1 MERTLSPKRA
11 ALPTGIVTF
20 LFADIEGSTKLAHGL
35 SQADWAALLAQHDAL
50 VDATVTD
57 HRGVVVK
64 HEGDGTFAAFSDALA
79 GAAAAVAISR
89 GMADRAWPGE
99 ARPRLRMGLHAATAQ
114 LTADKAD
121 YLGLDVHYAARL
133 TGAAN
138 GGQILLSESA
148 FEGLGGSVPEGATIQ
163 SVGRRRVRDFDQPL
177 PMHRLIV
184 AGAAD
189 DDRSLRTI
197 AESDLPE
204 ALTTFVGRE
213 REVAAVSDLLQRSR
227 MVTLTGP
234 GGAGKTRLAVSVAA
248 HVRDRFRDGVT
259 FVELAPIRDVALV
272 RGVIAT
278 AVGVAEVPGR
288 SITDV
293 LRDHLADHQQLLVL
307 DNLEQLLPDGAGIAG
322 ELVRGAPQLAVLAS
336 SREPLRVAGEQEY
349 PVPPL
354 AESDARALFMERA
367 RLVRPNLELSAADA
381 AAVEQIVDQLAGLPL
396 AIELA
401 AARIRLFAPSAIL
414 ERLGRSLDLL
424 SGGGARDLPARQQT
438 LRATLAWSHDLLT
451 PAEQVIFRR
460 LAVLADEW
468 SPEVA
473 QAIADPERALEIDVL
488 DGLASLVDKSLLR
501 VIDAPGG
508 EVRFA
513 RHAFVREFAQERLE
527 ASGERAELERRHAEY
542 FGEQVRQWGPHL
554 ADAGAERYMRR
565 MDGAIHDLRQ
575 AMTWSLGPGDP
586 DVGMRIIGA
595 GWRWFQ
601 IRMQLREGLDWAA
614 RLLATDRRTD
624 PSARLAAL
632 AGQGSLGYWSM
643 DYLLTRRA
651 YEERLAIAE
660 TLGEPRA
667 LAEAHY
673 DMAFVGMVEKD
684 LDLLRRESE
693 LALAMFEALG
703 DRTSTIRVRQ
713 AAVLAHVLSGDYA
726 TARVMEEQN
735 LADFRATQAWFRAA
749 DSMLLLGAIHRGAG
763 DPAAGLASVREG
775 LRQLNGRVGGTTLGA
790 LGTVAVLLAES
801 GGEAEADR
809 AARLAGAIGAAQAET
824 GEAIPSVSVLHLPEP
839 GDAAR
844 KRLGSERA
852 EALMAEG
859 AKLSIEQAMEL
870 ALVE

>member
-1 MERTLSPKRA
+1 
-11 ALPTGIVTF
+11 VTF
-20 LFADIEGSTKLAHGL
+20 LFADIEGSTKLAHAL
-35 SQADWAALLAQHDAL
+35 SQRDWAALLAQHDAL
-50 VDATVTD
+50 VDAAVGE

-64 HEGDGTFAAFSDALA
+64 HEGDGTFAAFPDALA
-79 GAAAAVAISR
+79 GATAAVAISR
-89 GMADRAWPGE
+89 GLADRAWPGQ
-99 ARPRLRMGLHAATAQ
+99 ARPRLRMGLHAGAAQ
-114 LTADKAD
+114 LTADRSD

-138 GGQILLSESA
+138 GGQILLSDSA
-148 FEGLGGSVPEGATIQ
+148 FEGLRGVVPEGATVQ

-184 AGAAD
+184 PGAAD
-189 DDRSLRTI
+189 DDRPLRTI

-213 REVAAVSDLLQRSR
+213 HEVAAVSSLLERSR

-248 HVRDRFRDGVT
+248 RVRDRFRDGVT
-259 FVELAPIRDVALV
+259 FVELAPIRDATLV

-288 SITDV
+288 PISDV

-354 AESDARALFMERA
+354 AETDARELFLERA
-367 RLVRPNLELSAADA
+367 RLVRPNLELSAADS
-381 AAVEQIVDQLAGLPL
+381 AAVDQIVDQLAGLPL

-473 QAIADPERALEIDVL
+473 QAIADPDRALEVDVL

-508 EVRFA
+508 DVRFA

-527 ASGERAELERRHAEY
+527 ASDERVQLERRHAEY
-542 FGEQVRQWGPHL
+542 FSRSVREWGPHL
-554 ADAGAERYMRR
+554 AEAGAERYMRQ
-565 MDGAIHDLRQ
+565 MDDAIHDLRQ

-586 DVGMRIIGA
+586 DLGMHIIGA

-614 RLLATDRRTD
+614 RLLAADRGTD
-624 PSARLAAL
+624 PSARLAAR
-632 AGQGSLGYWSM
+632 AGQGSLAYWST
-643 DYLLTRRA
+643 DHVLTRRA
-651 YEERLAIAE
+651 YEERLVIAQR
-660 TLGEPRA
+660 LGDP
-667 LAEAHY
+667 LQIAEAHY
-673 DMAFVGMVEKD
+673 DLAFVGMVEKD
-684 LDLLRRESE
+684 LDFLRQESE
-693 LALAMFEALG
+693 SALAMFEQLG
-703 DRTSTIRVRQ
+703 NQAAAIRARQ
-713 AAVLAHVLSGDYA
+713 AAVLAHVLAGDYE
-726 TARVMEEQN
+726 TARVMEELN
-735 LADFRATQAWFRAA
+735 LADFRRTQAWFRAA

-763 DPAAGLASVREG
+763 DPAAALASVRSG
-775 LRQLNGRVGGTTLGA
+775 IRLVPGRVGGTTLGA
-790 LGTVAVLLAES
+790 LGTIAVLLAET
-801 GGEAEADR
+801 GDEGEAER
-809 AARLAGAIGAAQAET
+809 AARVAGAIRAAQAET

-839 GDAAR
+839 GDAVR
-844 KRLGSERA
+844 ERLGAERA
-852 EALMAEG
+852 TALMADG
-859 AKLSIEQAMEL
+859 AKLSIEEAIEL

>member
-1 MERTLSPKRA
+1 M
-11 ALPTGIVTF
+11 TF
-20 LFADIEGSTKLAHGL
+20 LFADIEGSTKLAHAL
-35 SQADWAALLAQHDAL
+35 SKADWAALLAQHDTL
-50 VDATVTD
+50 VDATVAD
-57 HRGVVVK
+57 HGGAVVK
-64 HEGDGTFAAFSDALA
+64 HEGDGTFAAFPDATS
-79 GAAAAVAISR
+79 GVAAAVAISR
-89 GMADRAWPGE
+89 AIAGRAWPGE

-114 LTADKAD
+114 LTADRAD

-138 GGQILLSESA
+138 GGQILLSDSA
-148 FEGLGGSVPEGATIQ
+148 FEGLGGVVPEGATVQ

-184 AGAAD
+184 PGAAD
-189 DDRSLRTI
+189 DDRPLRTI

-213 REVAAVSDLLQRSR
+213 REVAAVSILLERSR

-278 AVGVAEVPGR
+278 AVGVVEVPGR
-288 SITDV
+288 PITDV
-293 LRDHLADHQQLLVL
+293 LREHLAEHQQLLVL

-322 ELVRGAPQLAVLAS
+322 ELVRGAPQVAVLAS

-354 AESDARALFMERA
+354 AETDARELFLERA
-367 RLVRPNLELSAADA
+367 RLVRPNLELSAADS
-381 AAVEQIVDQLAGLPL
+381 AAVDQIVDQLAGLPL

-424 SGGGARDLPARQQT
+424 SGGGARDLPERQQT

-473 QAIADPERALEIDVL
+473 QAIADPDRTLGIDVL

-513 RHAFVREFAQERLE
+513 RHAFVREFAQERLQ
-527 ASGERAELERRHAEY
+527 ASGEQAGLERRHAEY
-542 FGEQVRQWGPHL
+542 FGGQVREWGPHL
-554 ADAGAERYMRR
+554 AEAGAERYMRQ
-565 MDGAIHDLRQ
+565 MDETIHDLRQ

-586 DVGMRIIGA
+586 DIGMHIVGQ

-601 IRMQLREGLDWAA
+601 IRMQQREGMDWAA
-614 RLLATDRRTD
+614 RLLAADRGTD
-624 PSARLAAL
+624 PSARLDAL
-632 AGQGSLGYWSM
+632 AGQGGLAYWST
-643 DYLLTRRA
+643 DHTLTRRA
-651 YEERLAIAE
+651 YEERLAIAQ
-660 TLGEPRA
+660 TLNDPRQ

-673 DMAFVGMVEKD
+673 DLAFVGMVEQD
-684 LDLLRRESE
+684 LDFLRRESE
-693 LALAMFEALG
+693 SALG
-703 DRTSTIRVRQ
+703 LFEQLGDQAGTIRARQ
-713 AAVLAHVLSGDYA
+713 AAVLAHVLAGDYD

-735 LADFRATQAWFRAA
+735 LADFRRTQAWFRAA
-749 DSMLLLGAIHRGAG
+749 DSMLLLGAIYRGAG
-763 DPAAGLASVREG
+763 DPAAALASVREG
-775 LRQLNGRVGGTTLGA
+775 IRPCPAVSAAPRSGRSAPSGCCWPRPAMRRRQSVRRAWPGPSGRPRPRRGRR
-790 LGTVAVLLAES
+790 S
-801 GGEAEADR
+801 R
-809 AARLAGAIGAAQAET
+809 PCR
-824 GEAIPSVSVLHLPEP
+824 SSHLPEP
-839 GDAAR
+839 GDAVR
-844 KRLGSERA
+844 ERLGAERA
-852 EALMAEG
+852 EALMADG
-859 AKLSIEQAMEL
+859 AKLSIEEAIEL